1 MMSKKLGLFS
11 GGAPVGGNLGLTY
24 ADIAMETGM
33 SLAEVA
39 QVVQGL
45 VARRVLYESGGL
57 VLPNMDVSDWLPRR
71 AEYGEP
77 AM

>member
-1 MMSKKLGLFS
+1 MKIDQLGLFS
-11 GGAPVGGNLGLTY
+11 NGRPISGPMGATY
-24 ADIAMETGM
+24 EDIAMETGM
-33 SLAEVA
+33 SLADVA
-39 QVVQGL
+39 LVVQGL

-57 VLPNMDVSDWLPRR
+57 VRPNLDVSGWLPRR

>member
-1 MMSKKLGLFS
+1 MKSKNIGLFS
-11 GGAPVGGNLGLTY
+11 GGAPVGGLLGVTY

-57 VLPNMDVSDWLPRR
+57 VLPNTDVSDWLPRR
-71 AEYGEP
+71 AYGEP

>member
-1 MMSKKLGLFS
+1 MLAKKMGLFS
-11 GGAPVGGNLGLTY
+11 GGEPVGGPLGITY

-71 AEYGEP
+71 AYGEP

>member
-1 MMSKKLGLFS
+1 MESRRYGLFS
-11 GGAPVGGNLGLTY
+11 GGQPVGGPLGVTY
-24 ADIAMETGM
+24 ADIAMETGL

-57 VLPNMDVSDWLPRR
+57 VRPNMDVSKWLPGR
-71 AEYGEP
+71 EHGES